1 MINCNFSQLIY
12 QTHQNRK
19 SGIQNLSDSDF
30 DRTETVWLSFYGLGK
45 FEFYFFLYSEC
56 RDYEHFT
63 DWVTQLKG
71 YDFVIRAD
79 EEFKK
84 WQSLEQAIE
93 TTEVLASG
101 VLNAEQIRFWEENGY
116 LRLPKVVDAARCD
129 AVKQQICRYL
139 NLHLE
144 FPETWYF
151 SHPDWQGIMLQLY
164 QNEEMEAIRQD
175 PLIFEIFAALYKS
188 NKIIANVEKLGY
200 NPPET
205 QSWIFKHGDLH
216 WDLDLSQPVKP
227 HIQAMVYL
235 DDVPV
240 ERGPLC
246 LVPAFNNKFND
257 WVKNFSSLD
266 RAHDYMRVTERPVP
280 VPGEKGDLILWQ
292 NTIPHAA
299 SKNQSDLPRFVQYIS
314 FTTI

>member
-12 QTHQNRK
+12 ETHRNRK

-30 DRTETVWLSFYGLGK
+30 DNTENVWLSFYGLGK

-56 RDYEHFT
+56 RDFEHFV

-71 YDFVIRAD
+71 QNFVNRAD
-79 EEFKK
+79 EQFKK
-84 WQSLEQAIE
+84 WQILEQNIE
-93 TTEVLASG
+93 ATEILPSG
-101 VLNAEQIRFWEENGY
+101 VLTEDQISFWEENGY
-116 LRLPKVVDAARCD
+116 LRIPKVVDDARCD
-129 AVKQQICRYL
+129 AVKQKICQYL
-139 NLHLE
+139 NLHLG

-151 SHPDWQGIMLQLY
+151 AHPHWQGIMLQLY

-175 PLIFEIFAALYKS
+175 PLIFNIFAALYKS
-188 NKIIANVEKLGY
+188 NKIIPNVEKLGY

-205 QSWIFKHGDLH
+205 PNWPFTHGNLH
-216 WDLDLSQPVKP
+216 WDLDLSQPVKL

-240 ERGPLC
+240 ERGPLN
-246 LVPAFNNKFND
+246 LVPGFNNKFNE
-257 WVKNFSSLD
+257 WIKNFSSLD
-266 RAHDYMRVTERPVP
+266 RAHDYMRVTEQPVP
-280 VPGEKGDLILWQ
+280 VPGEKGDLILWL

-314 FTTI
+314 FTAI